1 MRLVVKI
8 GSSSLTDD
16 EGTIASESIHKLSS
30 ELAELRAAGH
40 EVVLV
45 SSGAVAS
52 GLPVLGFDAASR
64 PTDSTTLQA
73 VSAVGQARLMQT
85 WNEQLA
91 GQGLVAGQV
100 LLAPHDFMVRAQYL
114 FARGTLE
121 RLIELGVIPVVNEN
135 DAVADDEIRFGDN
148 DRIAALV
155 AHLIS
160 ADLLVL
166 LTDMPGLM
174 DADPRS
180 AVQASLIEEIIE
192 IDHELEL
199 LAGGAGTARG
209 SGGMASKLSAAK
221 IASWSGVRTVIAA
234 ATRPGVLLDA
244 VGQVPGVGTT
254 VLARDNKLSAR
265 KLWIAFA
272 LPSSGR
278 IVIDAGAVRA
288 LSPGGASLLA
298 AGVTA
303 VHGNFDALNAVEIVD
318 ESGTVI
324 AKGLTGFNSQAVQ
337 ELAGRRSSD
346 LGDRT
351 GEIVHCD
358 DLVILP

>member
-16 EGTIASESIHKLSS
+16 DGVIASESIHKLSV
-30 ELAELRAAGH
+30 ELAQLRALGH
-40 EVVLV
+40 EVVVV

-52 GLPVLGFDAASR
+52 GLPLLGFNAASR

-174 DADPRS
+174 NADPRS

-192 IDHELEL
+192 IDHELEQ
-199 LAGGAGTARG
+199 LAGGAGSARG

-221 IASWSGVRTVIAA
+221 IAAWSGVRTVIAA
-234 ATRPGVLLDA
+234 ASRPEVLRDA
-244 VGQVPGVGTT
+244 VDQVPGVGTT
-254 VLARDNKLSAR
+254 IHARDNQLSAR

-272 LPSSGR
+272 LPSAGR
-278 IVIDAGAVRA
+278 IQVDAGAVRA
-288 LSPGGASLLA
+288 LSQRGTSLLA

-303 VHGNFDALNAVEIVD
+303 VDGQFEALEAVEIVD
-318 ESGTVI
+318 ESGNVV
-324 AKGLTGFNSQAVQ
+324 AKGLTRLNAQSVQ
-337 ELAGRRSSD
+337 ELAGRRSSE
-346 LGDRT
+346 LVGRS

>member
-16 EGTIASESIHKLSS
+16 DGVIASESIHKLSV
-30 ELAELRAAGH
+30 ELAQLRALGH
-40 EVVLV
+40 EVVVV

-52 GLPVLGFDAASR
+52 GLPLLGFNAASR

-114 FARGTLE
+114 FARVTLE

-174 DADPRS
+174 NADPRS
-180 AVQASLIEEIIE
+180 TVQASLIEEIIE
-192 IDHELEL
+192 IDHELEQ
-199 LAGGAGTARG
+199 LAGGAGSARG

-221 IASWSGVRTVIAA
+221 IAAWSGVRTVIAA
-234 ATRPGVLLDA
+234 ASRPEVLRDA
-244 VGQVPGVGTT
+244 VDQVPGVGTT
-254 VLARDNKLSAR
+254 IHARDNQLSAR

-272 LPSSGR
+272 LPSAGR
-278 IVIDAGAVRA
+278 IQVDAGAVRA
-288 LSPGGASLLA
+288 LSQRGTSLLA

-303 VHGNFDALNAVEIVD
+303 VDGQFEALEAVEIVD
-318 ESGTVI
+318 ESGNVV
-324 AKGLTGFNSQAVQ
+324 AKGLTRLNAQSVQ
-337 ELAGRRSSD
+337 ELAGRRSSE
-346 LGDRT
+346 LVGRS

>member
-16 EGTIASESIHKLSS
+16 NGVIASESIHKLSI
-30 ELAELRAAGH
+30 ELAELRALGH
-40 EVVLV
+40 EVVVV

-52 GLPVLGFDAASR
+52 GLPLLGFDAASR

-85 WNEQLA
+85 WNDQLA

-174 DADPRS
+174 NADPRS

-192 IDHELEL
+192 IDQELEQ
-199 LAGGAGTARG
+199 LAGGAGSARG

-221 IASWSGVRTVIAA
+221 IAAWSGVRTVIAA
-234 ATRPGVLLDA
+234 ATRPEVLRDA
-244 VGQVPGVGTT
+244 VHQVPGVGTT
-254 VLARDNKLSAR
+254 VHARDNQLSAR

-278 IVIDAGAVRA
+278 IHVDAGAVKA
-288 LSPGGASLLA
+288 LSQGGTSLLA
-298 AGVTA
+298 AGVTTVDGQFEA
-303 VHGNFDALNAVEIVD
+303 FEAVEIVD
-318 ESGTVI
+318 ESGNVV
-324 AKGLTGFNSQAVQ
+324 AKGLTRLNSQSVQ
-337 ELAGRRSSD
+337 ELAGRRSSE
-346 LGDRT
+346 LVGLS

>member
-8 GSSSLTDD
+8 GSSSLTNKAGVIDA
-16 EGTIASESIHKLSS
+16 ASIRKLSI
-30 ELAELRAAGH
+30 ELAALRAAHH
-40 EVVLV
+40 EVVVV

-52 GLPVLGFDAASR
+52 GLPVLGFSDASR

-114 FARGTLE
+114 FARSTLE
-121 RLIELGVIPVVNEN
+121 RLIELNVIPVVNEN

-155 AHLIS
+155 AHLIR
-160 ADLLVL
+160 AELLVL

-174 DADPRS
+174 DTDPRS
-180 AVQASLIEEIIE
+180 ATEASLIEEIIE

-199 LAGGAGTARG
+199 LAGGAGTVRG

-234 ATRPGVLLDA
+234 ATRPDVLKDA

-254 VLARDNKLSAR
+254 VLARDNQLSAR

-272 LPSSGR
+272 LPASGR
-278 IVIDAGAVRA
+278 IAVDAGAVSA
-288 LSPGGASLLA
+288 LSRGGTSLLA

-303 VHGNFDALNAVEIVD
+303 VHGDFDAFDAVEIVD
-318 ESGTVI
+318 ETNKVV
-324 AKGLTGFNSQAVQ
+324 AKGLSRLAAKDVQ
-337 ELAGRRSSD
+337 ELAGRRSSE
-346 LGDRT
+346 LGST
-351 GEIVHCD
+351 SGEVVHCD